1 MNFQS
6 ESWREIACHLEKL
19 RTTESERLEGQTK
32 DLLETQYIRGKIAA
46 YKELLALPKNQA
58 ARAQVDEPQ

>member
-6 ESWREIACHLEKL
+6 ESWREIAGHLEKL